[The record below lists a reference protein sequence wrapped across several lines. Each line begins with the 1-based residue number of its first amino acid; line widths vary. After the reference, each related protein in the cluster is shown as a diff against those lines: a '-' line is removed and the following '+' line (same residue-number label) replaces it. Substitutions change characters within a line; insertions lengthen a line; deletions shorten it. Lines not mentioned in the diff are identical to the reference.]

1 MAQFLMSDFL
11 STVVADYAYTL
22 NIAPHNEMEIDT
34 LKTQKMLYTDDN
46 DPLPLD
52 IDGTSKYLVTLTW
65 THLSQVDAET
75 IMELYNDSAKAD
87 GIVNSFRWTNPD
99 DSNTYIVHFARKPLL
114 KVYSLPHQSIDNVQL
129 LVIGNYVP

>member
-11 STVVADYAYTL
+11 STVAADYAYTL
-22 NIAPHNEMEIDT
+22 DIASHGSLDIDT

-46 DPLPLD
+46 SPLPLD

-65 THLSQVDAET
+65 THLSKADAET
-75 IMELYNDSAKAD
+75 IMELYNDAAKAD

-99 DSNTYIVHFARKPLL
+99 DSNTYIVHFAQKPML
-114 KVYSLPHQSIDNVQL
+114 KVFSLPHQSINNVKL